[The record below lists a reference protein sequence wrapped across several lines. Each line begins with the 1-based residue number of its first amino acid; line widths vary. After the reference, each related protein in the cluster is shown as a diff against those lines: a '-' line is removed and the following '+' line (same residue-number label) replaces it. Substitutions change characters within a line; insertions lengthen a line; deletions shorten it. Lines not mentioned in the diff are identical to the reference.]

1 MNTQKREFKQLGGNE
16 QGIALF
22 LSLVML
28 LILTMLGV
36 SSVETTS
43 MQERM
48 ARNAMDSDLAFQ
60 AAESAAQDGA
70 DYIENNINTLAPFD
84 AANAASNGFYYSNAY
99 NQTPNWKQVDWTSTT
114 NLRTGETSIAGVAE
128 QPKYIIE
135 HVETVV
141 SQEDTLNL
149 NNIGQGTGGG
159 RTQIFRIT
167 SYGTGGTSTAHV
179 MIQVTYGKRF

>member
-1 MNTQKREFKQLGGNE
+1 
-16 QGIALF
+16 
-22 LSLVML
+22 ML
-28 LILTMLGV
+28 LILTILGV
-36 SSVETTS
+36 SSIETTS

-48 ARNAMDSDLAFQ
+48 ASNAVDTDLAFQ
-60 AAESAAQDGA
+60 AAESAAQDGE
-70 DYIENNINTLAPFD
+70 DYIENNIISLVPFQ
-84 AANAASNGFYYSNAY
+84 ASNAASNGLYTNQPY
-99 NQTPNWKQVDWTSTT
+99 NQTPNWDQVNWNGADV
-114 NLRTGETSIAGVAE
+114 RTAETPVSGVAE

-135 HVETVV
+135 FVKTVI
-141 SQEDTLNL
+141 SHQDTLNL

>member
-1 MNTQKREFKQLGGNE
+1 MNTQNYTISAHGKQ

-28 LILTMLGV
+28 LILTILGV
-36 SSVETTS
+36 SSIETTS

-48 ARNAMDSDLAFQ
+48 ASNAMDSDLAFQ
-60 AAESAAQDGA
+60 AAESAAQDGQ
-70 DYIENNINTLAPFD
+70 DYIENNINSLQPFN
-84 AANAASNGFYYSNAY
+84 AANAASNGFYKNQPY
-99 NQTPNWKQVDWTSTT
+99 NQTPNWEQVNWSGSNVRTASTAV
-114 NLRTGETSIAGVAE
+114 AGVAA

-135 HVETVV
+135 FVKTVI
-141 SQEDTLNL
+141 SQQDTLNL

-167 SYGTGGTSTAHV
+167 SYGTGGTSTAHA

>member
-1 MNTQKREFKQLGGNE
+1 MRNTTIGLRKQE

-28 LILTMLGV
+28 LILTILGV
-36 SSVETTS
+36 SSIETTS

-48 ARNAMDSDLAFQ
+48 ARNAMDTDLAFQ
-60 AAESAAQDGA
+60 AAESAAQDGE
-70 DYIENNINTLAPFD
+70 DYIESNIDSLAPFD
-84 AANAASNGFYYSNAY
+84 AGNAASNGLYYNQPY
-99 NQTPNWKQVDWTSTT
+99 NQTPNWEQVDWSGS
-114 NLRTGETSIAGVAE
+114 NVRTGESSVAGVVAA
-128 QPKYIIE
+128 PRYIIE
-135 HVETVV
+135 HVKTVI
-141 SQEDTLNL
+141 SQQDTLNL

-167 SYGTGGTSTAHV
+167 SYGTGGSSTAHV